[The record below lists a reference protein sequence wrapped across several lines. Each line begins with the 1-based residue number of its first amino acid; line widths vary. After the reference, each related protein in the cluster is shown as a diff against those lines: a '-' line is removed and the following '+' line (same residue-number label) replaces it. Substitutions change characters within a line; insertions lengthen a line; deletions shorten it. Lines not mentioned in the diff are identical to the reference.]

1 MAPETVVQIRYCC
14 ISYEETILVSHQ
26 TEAENYTPMVHSII
40 RTLDTKG
47 DKKLSCPVD
56 SFQVHILIEDGIVYT
71 CVTYLTN
78 KHYHPFA
85 FLESMKER
93 FLQIPSLVS
102 RAVTASEN
110 EFDRDFLPVIASIVY
125 EYNIGRGD
133 KVSKLRAQVEDVKQV
148 MLENV
153 EKVMERGER
162 LDDLLSKTED
172 LESHMRLLSTPS
184 KSGLDSGFY
193 EMSRPTSTQDRLYMQ
208 KITAFIFGIYVF
220 VSQ

>member
-172 LESHMRLLSTPS
+172 LESHAHHEI
-184 KSGLDSGFY
+184 KSNNILPAYWYSAVLG
-193 EMSRPTSTQDRLYMQ
+193 
-208 KITAFIFGIYVF
+208 IFF
-220 VSQ
+220 S